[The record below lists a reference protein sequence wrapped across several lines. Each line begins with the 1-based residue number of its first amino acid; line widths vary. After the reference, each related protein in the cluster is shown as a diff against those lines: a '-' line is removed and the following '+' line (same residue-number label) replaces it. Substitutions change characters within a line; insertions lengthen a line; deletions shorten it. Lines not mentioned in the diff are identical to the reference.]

1 MIFCLPCLALLIYFC
16 IAGIFVPRYR
26 NYIKEGWK
34 CFLDKLRGKIC
45 SVSFDNRMRI
55 ALSMWLA
62 RKGFVRLGRFFHNEK
77 NFNIVLTI
85 TVVVFTIVS
94 IYLFVLMIK
103 FLVASPCAEEAG
115 KCVFKI

>member
-1 MIFCLPCLALLIYFC
+1 MIFCLPCLALLIYFG

-34 CFLDKLRGKIC
+34 CFWDKLRGKLC

-62 RKGFVRLGRFFHNEK
+62 RRGFVRLGRFFHNEK
-77 NFNIVLTI
+77 NFNIVLTA
-85 TVVVFTIVS
+85 TVVVFTIIS
-94 IYLFVLMIK
+94 IYLLVLMIK

-115 KCVFKI
+115 KCVLKI